1 MVVVL
6 AVAAVSM
13 AAGFV
18 VAVLGAESAAA
29 AVESALAERAS
40 QVAFRTLLAQDPAFL
55 HLGILHLDS
64 LSIMDD
70 LADPQLRL
78 VAQQQRLIGRRIV
91 SARHA
96 MRLGNDRR

>member
-6 AVAAVSM
+6 AVAAVSI
-13 AAGFV
+13 AVGFV

-70 LADPQLRL
+70 LADP
-78 VAQQQRLIGRRIV
+78 
-91 SARHA
+91 
-96 MRLGNDRR
+96 